1 MSFTTDIKSELCHIP
16 VTDDT
21 AMAECLGM
29 LLFAGQFSREGLR
42 LQSEMQA
49 VRRRAQFF
57 LNQCM
62 DVWPEE
68 NDTILQL
75 WDSGEIARIFAY
87 YGYERESSL
96 PLNRALVALGLLEEL
111 PEKPVTLAI
120 QEVAEGKFDANELAA
135 GVRE

>member
-75 WDSGEIARIFAY
+75 WDTGEIARIFEY
-87 YGYERESSL
+87 YGYERENSL
-96 PLNRALVALGLLEEL
+96 PLNRALVEDEQSRSAFLRGAFLIGGYVSTEQGYHLEL
-111 PEKPVTLAI
+111 VTP
-120 QEVAEGKFDANELAA
+120 D
-135 GVRE
+135 